1 MRLLCSV
8 GPASGD
14 AVDTAADT
22 ADTSTIVV
30 ATNIAPAVFA
40 ARVMCASRALA
51 CGRRRHTGDAGLGL
65 RMLSCVGA
73 LEAGVA
79 VRAHLLHRTRTM
91 ARVLVDIYIVRGA
104 RPVRSDLG
112 VNKFIHSSES
122 AY

>member
-1 MRLLCSV
+1 MVMPSTPPPIPPTPAPSSSPPTSPQQFLPRVSCGHRGRLRV
-8 GPASGD
+8 D
-14 AVDTAADT
+14 AGGT
-22 ADTSTIVV
+22 
-30 ATNIAPAVFA
+30 P
-40 ARVMCASRALA
+40 L
-51 CGRRRHTGDAGLGL
+51 TGDAGLGL

-91 ARVLVDIYIVRGA
+91 ARVLVVIYIVRGA
-104 RPVRSDLG
+104 RPVRSDRG

>member
-1 MRLLCSV
+1 ML
-8 GPASGD
+8 
-14 AVDTAADT
+14 
-22 ADTSTIVV
+22 
-30 ATNIAPAVFA
+30 
-40 ARVMCASRALA
+40 ASRALA
-51 CGRRRHTGDAGLGL
+51 CGRRRHTPGTLYSGLGL

-104 RPVRSDLG
+104 RPVRSDRG
-112 VNKFIHSSES
+112 VKKFIHSSES